1 MRIFGAVKY
10 LIKIPVKRGI
20 RIFYSSLNIVS
31 FMDSYSAERIEVSQ
45 TLLIRKVYVWMCAAL
60 LITAGTAYRIS
71 NSEEILRAIFSSN
84 IRFFGIIIAQFAIVW
99 FLSARIKT
107 LTFTTATI
115 LFALYSV
122 LMGVTMSCIFLAY
135 TQTSITSTFLITAGT
150 FGVMSIYGFTTKK
163 DLTSLGGLLM
173 MGVIG
178 IIIAMVVNYF
188 LKSSKFDFIISC
200 IGVLIFVG
208 LTAYDTQ
215 KIKALL
221 NQENTDE
228 NQKMALIGSLMLY
241 LDFINFFLFL
251 LRIFGRRR

>member
-1 MRIFGAVKY
+1 
-10 LIKIPVKRGI
+10 
-20 RIFYSSLNIVS
+20 
-31 FMDSYSAERIEVSQ
+31 MDSYIAEKIEVSQ

-60 LITAGTAYRIS
+60 LITAGTAYRVS
-71 NSEEILRAIFSSN
+71 NSEELLRLIFSSKMS
-84 IRFFGIIIAQFAIVW
+84 FFGIIIAQFAIVW

-107 LTFTTATI
+107 LTFSTATI

-135 TQTSITSTFLITAGT
+135 TQSSIASTFFITAGT
-150 FGVMSIYGFTTKK
+150 FAVMSIYGFTTKR
-163 DLTSLGGLLM
+163 DLTSIGGLLIM
-173 MGVIG
+173 ALVGL
-178 IIIAMVVNYF
+178 IIASVVNYF
-188 LKSSKFDFIISC
+188 LKSSMFDLIISC

-221 NQENTDE
+221 NQENTEE
-228 NQKMALIGSLMLY
+228 NQKMAIIGSLMLY
-241 LDFINFFLFL
+241 LDFINLFLFL

>member
-1 MRIFGAVKY
+1 ME
-10 LIKIPVKRGI
+10 
-20 RIFYSSLNIVS
+20 
-31 FMDSYSAERIEVSQ
+31 SYSAEGIVASQ

-60 LITAGTAYRIS
+60 LITAGIAYRVS
-71 NSEEILRAIFSSN
+71 NSEELLNLIFSSK

-99 FLSARIKT
+99 YLSSRIKT
-107 LTFTTATI
+107 LSFSTATI

-122 LMGVTMSCIFLAY
+122 LMGVTMSCIFMAY

-163 DLTSLGGLLM
+163 DLTSIGGLLI
-173 MGVIG
+173 MGVVG
-178 IIIAMVVNYF
+178 IIIAMMVNYF
-188 LKSSKFDFIISC
+188 LQSSKFDFIISC

-221 NQENTDE
+221 NQENTEE

-241 LDFINFFLFL
+241 LDFINLFLFL